1 MEVDLP
7 ILLCFMSNI
16 CDIPSYLHDG
26 DEDEA
31 MLAICHILNHRSHRE
46 NIPKIKGYV
55 EQIIPSLSAM
65 EFKSHFR

>member
-1 MEVDLP
+1 MDLP
-7 ILLCFMSNI
+7 LLLCFSNI
-16 CDIPSYLHDG
+16 CDIPFYLHE

-31 MLAICHILNHRSHRE
+31 ILAVCLLNHRSHRK
-46 NIPKIKGYV
+46 NIPKMKGYV